1 MNFNVNDNPLLV
13 APRPVRITSAYPHFA
28 RSTHFKLVTSQVDH
42 VKLSDDTENIDEH
55 KQPTR
60 VDSSLSSDKDPSSPR
75 ASPRSTLPS
84 EALEEFLSICMGW
97 KCPSSPVL
105 RPRRNGAV
113 SLPTFG
119 LPYRSRS
126 RVDFI
131 HAKGDLSS
139 ITLTEENEPVP
150 RARSPQ
156 TLYER
161 DELENLDIQ
170 DLDTQRWN
178 IAHSLSSPISRA
190 RNPFLRHPS
199 YDNIALSGISTF
211 SQSSS
216 PITSATP
223 MSPAAVPLPI
233 PTPDELVKLY

>member
-1 MNFNVNDNPLLV
+1 MNLNVNDNPLLV
-13 APRPVRITSAYPHFA
+13 APRPVRVTSAYPHFA
-28 RSTHFKLVTSQVDH
+28 RSTHFKLVASPVELSDH
-42 VKLSDDTENIDEH
+42 VKLSDDTENIDDH
-55 KQPTR
+55 KQPPR
-60 VDSSLSSDKDPSSPR
+60 VDSSLSSDKDIPSPR

-126 RVDFI
+126 KLDFI

-139 ITLTEENEPVP
+139 IALIEENEQGP
-150 RARSPQ
+150 RSPQ
-156 TLYER
+156 TLHER
-161 DELENLDIQ
+161 DELENLEIQ
-170 DLDTQRWN
+170 DLDTQRWH

-199 YDNIALSGISTF
+199 YDIALSGINF
-211 SQSSS
+211 SQPS
-216 PITSATP
+216 PPIISATP

-233 PTPDELVKLY
+233 PTPDELIKVY

>member
-1 MNFNVNDNPLLV
+1 MNLNVNDNPLLV
-13 APRPVRITSAYPHFA
+13 APRPVRVTSAYPHFA
-28 RSTHFKLVTSQVDH
+28 RPTHFKLVASPVEQSDR

-55 KQPTR
+55 KQPVR
-60 VDSSLSSDKDPSSPR
+60 PDSSVSSDKDLPSAR
-75 ASPRSTLPS
+75 ASPRSSLPS

-113 SLPTFG
+113 SLPAFG

-126 RVDFI
+126 KVDFL

-139 ITLTEENEPVP
+139 ITLIEEYEQAP
-150 RARSPQ
+150 RSPQ
-156 TLYER
+156 TLAEQ
-161 DELENLDIQ
+161 DELENMEIQ
-170 DLDTQRWN
+170 DLDTQRWH

-199 YDNIALSGISTF
+199 YDIAITGIHF
-211 SQSSS
+211 SQPS
-216 PITSATP
+216 PPTVSATP
-223 MSPAAVPLPI
+223 MSPATVPLPM
-233 PTPDELVKLY
+233 PTPDELIKVY

>member
-13 APRPVRITSAYPHFA
+13 APRPVRITTHLA

-42 VKLSDDTENIDEH
+42 VKLSEDTENVDEH
-55 KQPTR
+55 KQPIR
-60 VDSSLSSDKDPSSPR
+60 VDSVSSDKDLSSPR
-75 ASPRSTLPS
+75 ASPRLPS

-131 HAKGDLSS
+131 HAKGDISS
-139 ITLTEENEPVP
+139 ITLTEESEWVP
-150 RARSPQ
+150 RTRSPH

-178 IAHSLSSPISRA
+178 VAHTLSSPISRA

-199 YDNIALSGISTF
+199 YDVALSGISNF
-211 SQSSS
+211 SQSSP
-216 PITSATP
+216 PITSATATP
-223 MSPAAVPLPI
+223 MSPATVPLPV
-233 PTPDELVKLY
+233 PTPDELVKVY

>member
-13 APRPVRITSAYPHFA
+13 APRPVRITPHLA
-28 RSTHFKLVTSQVDH
+28 RSTYFKLVASQVDH
-42 VKLSDDTENIDEH
+42 VKLSDDTENIDEY

-60 VDSSLSSDKDPSSPR
+60 VDSWVSSDKDLSSPR
-75 ASPRSTLPS
+75 ASPRSSLPS

-105 RPRRNGAV
+105 RPRRNCAV

-131 HAKGDLSS
+131 HTKGDLSS
-139 ITLTEENEPVP
+139 ITLTEENEWVS

-156 TLYER
+156 TLHER
-161 DELENLDIQ
+161 DELENFDIQ
-170 DLDTQRWN
+170 DFDTQRWN
-178 IAHSLSSPISRA
+178 VAHSLSSPISRA

-199 YDNIALSGISTF
+199 YDIAISGISNF
-211 SQSSS
+211 QSSP
-216 PITSATP
+216 PITSASP
-223 MSPAAVPLPI
+223 MSPAAVPLPV
-233 PTPDELVKLY
+233 PTPDELVKVY